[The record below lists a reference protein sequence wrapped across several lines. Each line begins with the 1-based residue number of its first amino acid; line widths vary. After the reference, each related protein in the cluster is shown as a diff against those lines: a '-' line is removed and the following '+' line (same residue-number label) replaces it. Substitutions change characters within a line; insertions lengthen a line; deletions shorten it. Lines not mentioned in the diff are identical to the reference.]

1 MGETLT
7 DVIIT
12 VGPRAVKI
20 AEGAVSVKPDMTV
33 IMCENNREAI
43 DVLKEIVKK
52 EDAMMIKGSRS
63 MKTDEIVKA
72 FL

>member
-1 MGETLT
+1 M
-7 DVIIT
+7 
-12 VGPRAVKI
+12 
-20 AEGAVSVKPDMTV
+20 KPDMTV